1 MGPLSRCLSILIYH
15 RVVPEPDPLAPDEV
29 CESEFDSQLAALGRW
44 FTVLPLKEAAA
55 RLRDGTLPVRAACI
69 TFDDGYA
76 DNAAVALPVL
86 RRRGL
91 PATFFL
97 ATGFLDGGRMWND
110 SVIETVRRA
119 RGDTLDARCVG
130 LGEMAVSTPPL
141 RRRTIAAL
149 LAALKYLPQ
158 DERQKRVDELAAEA
172 SASLPDDMMMTT
184 GQVRELQA
192 GGMEIGAHT
201 LTHPILAKL
210 DPERAR
216 NEIRESK
223 RRLEAITGKPVTL
236 FAYPNGK
243 PGQDYRS
250 EHVRMVSELGFDAAV
265 STAWGVAH
273 RASDRFQLPRF
284 TPWDKRPAKFVLRLL
299 RNTFRTTSERV

>member
-250 EHVRMVSELGFDAAV
+250 EHVRMVSELGFEAAV

>member
-1 MGPLSRCLSILIYH
+1 
-15 RVVPEPDPLAPDEV
+15 
-29 CESEFDSQLAALGRW
+29 
-44 FTVLPLKEAAA
+44 
-55 RLRDGTLPVRAACI
+55 
-69 TFDDGYA
+69 
-76 DNAAVALPVL
+76 
-86 RRRGL
+86 
-91 PATFFL
+91 
-97 ATGFLDGGRMWND
+97 GFLDGGRMWND

-130 LGEMAVSTPPL
+130 LGEMALSTPPL

-201 LTHPILAKL
+201 LTHPILATL

-250 EHVRMVSELGFDAAV
+250 EHVRMVSELGFEAAV
-265 STAWGVAH
+265 STAWGVAP